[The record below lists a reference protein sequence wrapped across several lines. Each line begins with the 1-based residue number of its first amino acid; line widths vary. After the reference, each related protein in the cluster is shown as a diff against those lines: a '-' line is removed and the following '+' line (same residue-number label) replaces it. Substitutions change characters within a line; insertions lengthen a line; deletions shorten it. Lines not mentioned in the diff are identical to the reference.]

1 MAKKQIVT
9 ESLIAFCARAEA
21 DAQPLTVCR
30 VTHPDAIDGD
40 TFEGTY
46 SGYPLVKDSFAEA
59 LLSDGSFYPPR
70 PEKAETRAA
79 PVEPETA
86 ADPAPEGGAA

>member
-40 TFEGTY
+40 TYEGTY
-46 SGYPLVKDSFAEA
+46 SGYPLVKGSFAEA
-59 LLSDGSFYPPR
+59 ALSDGSFYPSRVQPAQ
-70 PEKAETRAA
+70 PVAA
-79 PVEPETA
+79 SAPD
-86 ADPAPEGGAA
+86 ADPAPAGE

>member
-21 DAQPLTVCR
+21 EAQPRTVCR

-40 TFEGTY
+40 AFEGTY
-46 SGYPLVKDSFAEA
+46 SGYPLVKGAGAEA
-59 LLSDGSFYPPR
+59 LLSDGSYFPAR
-70 PEKAETRAA
+70 VQASG
-79 PVEPETA
+79 PVEPVEPDA
-86 ADPAPEGGAA
+86 EPAPAGE